1 VITNSETPKSCRV
14 GDGTEAERLNRGCFC
29 ITLDRT
35 ALSEALD
42 REVGIAGFSKSL
54 AETHTSLFS
63 NVPVFVP
70 SSVLSEMERVVQA
83 VEAASRLPA
92 YRAESLSWASEI
104 SKLDFDLAGALMGY
118 DFHVTPDGPQ
128 LIEVN
133 TNAGGAFLNA
143 VSGRA
148 QRACCEQVRVAFDVP
163 PADDFEAM
171 ILDMFVAEWRRQ
183 RGSGRPSVIAIVD
196 DAPEA
201 QFLLPEFKL
210 AKALLE
216 RQGITALIADA
227 RELIWDGNRLTHRG
241 QSIDLVYNRLVD
253 FALEAPQH
261 AALQAA
267 YVSGGA
273 VVTPNPRVHALLA
286 DKRNLTLLSDADRLR
301 QWGLPSQHVEVLLA
315 SVPKTVLVSPANSDD
330 LWKRRNA
337 LFFKPAR
344 GHGSK
349 AAYRGDKITRKVWAD
364 ITAGDYVA
372 QAYAAPSTRGIQHDQ
387 ARTDLKVDLR
397 LYTYAGA
404 ILLAAARLYQGQ
416 TTNMR
421 TPGGGFAPV
430 LIASDTPVLIPCDQ
444 SHLLAED
451 RLPPE
456 SA

>member
-1 VITNSETPKSCRV
+1 MAADPSIERTYGS
-14 GDGTEAERLNRGCFC
+14 EAERLNRGCFC

-42 REVGIAGFSKSL
+42 REVGIGGFAKRL
-54 AETHTSLFS
+54 TETHPSLFS
-63 NVPVFVP
+63 SVSVFVP
-70 SSVLSEMERVVQA
+70 ARVLTEMERVVQA
-83 VEAASRLPA
+83 VEAASRLPE
-92 YRAESLSWASEI
+92 YRTESLSWASQI
-104 SKLDFDLAGALMGY
+104 SGLDFNLAGALMGY
-118 DFHVTPDGPQ
+118 DFHVTPDGPR

-143 VSGRA
+143 VSARA
-148 QRACCEQVRVAFDVP
+148 QSACCAQVRLQFDVS
-163 PADDFEAM
+163 PADDFEAQ
-171 ILDMFVAEWRRQ
+171 IVGMFVEEWRRQ

-196 DAPEA
+196 DAPEE
-201 QFLLPEFKL
+201 QFLFPEFML

-216 RQGITALIADA
+216 RQGITTLIADA
-227 RELIWDGNRLTHRG
+227 SELRWDGNQLTHRG
-241 QSIDLVYNRLVD
+241 RSLDLVYNRLVD

-267 YVSGGA
+267 YASGGA

-301 QWGLPSQHVEVLLA
+301 QWGLPSHHADVLLA
-315 SVPKTVLVSPANSDD
+315 SVPKTVMVSSANADD
-330 LWKRRNA
+330 LWKRRGA

-364 ITAGDYVA
+364 IIAGDYVA
-372 QAYAAPSTRGIQHDQ
+372 QSYAAPSTRAIERGQVR
-387 ARTDLKVDLR
+387 AELKVDVR

-430 LIASDTPVLIPCDQ
+430 LITPD
-444 SHLLAED
+444 
-451 RLPPE
+451 LPIGL
-456 SA
+456 

>member
-1 VITNSETPKSCRV
+1 M
-14 GDGTEAERLNRGCFC
+14 
-29 ITLDRT
+29 
-35 ALSEALD
+35 LSAALD
-42 REVGIAGFSKSL
+42 REVGIAGFAKSL
-54 AETHTSLFS
+54 AETHATLFS

-70 SSVLSEMERVVQA
+70 ARVLSEMEKVVQA

-92 YRAESLSWASEI
+92 YRTESLSWASEI
-104 SKLDFDLAGALMGY
+104 SRLDFDLAGALMGY
-118 DFHVTPDGPQ
+118 DFHVTPQGPQ

-148 QRACCEQVRVAFDVP
+148 QRACCEQVRMAFDVS
-163 PADDFEAM
+163 PADDFDTRV
-171 ILDMFVAEWRRQ
+171 LDMFVAEWRLQ
-183 RGSGRPSVIAIVD
+183 RGSGRPSVVAIID
-196 DAPEA
+196 DAPEE

-216 RQGITALIADA
+216 RQGITTLIADA
-227 RELIWDGNRLTHRG
+227 RELLWDRNRLTHRG

-267 YVSGGA
+267 YLSGGA

-301 QWGLPSQHVEVLLA
+301 KWGLPSQHVDVLLA
-315 SVPKTVLVSPANSDD
+315 SVPKTVLVSPTNSDD
-330 LWKRRNA
+330 LWNRRNA

-364 ITAGDYVA
+364 IAVGDYVA
-372 QAYAAPSTRGIQHDQ
+372 QSYAAPSTRGIERDQ
-387 ARTDLKVDLR
+387 ARADLKVDLR

-430 LIASDTPVLIPCDQ
+430 LIASDTPVLIPY
-444 SHLLAED
+444 EGP
-451 RLPPE
+451 LPPE

>member
-1 VITNSETPKSCRV
+1 
-14 GDGTEAERLNRGCFC
+14 L
-29 ITLDRT
+29 
-35 ALSEALD
+35 
-42 REVGIAGFSKSL
+42 
-54 AETHTSLFS
+54 
-63 NVPVFVP
+63 
-70 SSVLSEMERVVQA
+70 
-83 VEAASRLPA
+83 
-92 YRAESLSWASEI
+92 WASEI
-104 SKLDFDLAGALMGY
+104 SRLDFDLAGALMGY

-148 QRACCEQVRVAFDVP
+148 QRTCCEQVRVTFEVS
-163 PADDFEAM
+163 PADDFEAK
-171 ILDMFVAEWRRQ
+171 ILDMFVTEWRRQ
-183 RGSGRPSVIAIVD
+183 RGSGRPSVVAIVD
-196 DAPEA
+196 DAPEQ

-216 RQGITALIADA
+216 RQGIKALIADA
-227 RELIWDGNRLTHRG
+227 RELLWDGNLLTHRE

-261 AALQAA
+261 AELQGA
-267 YVSGGA
+267 YVSGGT

-286 DKRNLTLLSDADRLR
+286 DKRNLTLLSDAGRLR
-301 QWGLPSQHVEVLLA
+301 QWGLSDRHVDVLLA
-315 SVPKTVLVSPANSDD
+315 SVPRTVLASPANSDD

-349 AAYRGDKITRKVWAD
+349 AAYRGDKITRKVWTD
-364 ITAGDYVA
+364 IIAGHYVA
-372 QAYAAPSTRGIQHDQ
+372 QSYAAPSTRSIERDQ
-387 ARTDLKVDLR
+387 ARTELKVDVR

-404 ILLAAARLYQGQ
+404 TLLAAARLYQGQ

-430 LIASDTPVLIPCDQ
+430 LVTPD
-444 SHLLAED
+444 
-451 RLPPE
+451 LP
-456 SA
+456 ADMRT